1 MNNNTNSIQKLYN
14 PLINLFK
21 RIKMNKIQ
29 YGIAFG
35 MGMLGIG
42 AAMMIASYALNDGNN
57 EALLRYSGIVL
68 GLFGFAA
75 MLIVYPWVIDEDN
88 KAKNKELDKNSVN
101 QLELAI
107 TELTKELKNQKCQF
121 KAALKEDRDEQRKKE
136 IYEDKY

>member
-1 MNNNTNSIQKLYN
+1 
-14 PLINLFK
+14 
-21 RIKMNKIQ
+21 MNKIQ